1 MENSSVQSPLP
12 ACPPHRMDGLV
23 LRTPAAVWDAIR
35 GDHPMAPRHR
45 LGETLVVHGLSEPS
59 DIERALTLQRQGQP
73 RPLGQIL
80 LSEGMVV
87 EDDLKIALAAMAGM
101 PVVDCLAVPPQ
112 DDAVPQGT
120 AERAR
125 VLPLLREGSTLVVAM
140 EDPWHR
146 PTLDELR
153 FLSNLHIEAVMAL
166 PGTLAQAQA
175 NAYEAVQGR
184 VRALHANTD
193 VHELAAELAVE
204 LGPNHN
210 DTAKE
215 VITESSSTLV
225 RLVNTMIEDAI
236 KRNASDIHIE
246 ASS

>member
-1 MENSSVQSPLP
+1 MNQAVEHQVTDAKNCAHARDDS
-12 ACPPHRMDGLV
+12 LV
-23 LRTPAAVWDAIR
+23 LRTPVAVWDAIH

-112 DDAVPQGT
+112 DDAVLLVPQGT

-166 PGTLAQAQA
+166 PGPSRRPRPTPTRLC
-175 NAYEAVQGR
+175 
-184 VRALHANTD
+184 RAGCAPCMRTPTCTSWPQNWRSNSDRTTTTPPKRSSPSP
-193 VHELAAELAVE
+193 AARSCAW
-204 LGPNHN
+204 
-210 DTAKE
+210 
-215 VITESSSTLV
+215 STP
-225 RLVNTMIEDAI
+225 
-236 KRNASDIHIE
+236 
-246 ASS
+246 

>member
-1 MENSSVQSPLP
+1 MENNTVQSTPH
-12 ACPPHRMDGLV
+12 ACPPPRMDGLV

-35 GDHPMAPRHR
+35 GEHPMAPRHR

-101 PVVDCLAVPPQ
+101 PVVDCLAVSPQ
-112 DDAVPQGT
+112 DDAVLLVPQGT

-125 VLPLLREGSTLVVAM
+125 VLPLLREGTTLVVAM

-153 FLSNLHIEAVMAL
+153 FLSNLHIEPVMAL
-166 PGTLAQAQA
+166 PGTLAQAQT
-175 NAYEAVQGR
+175 NAYEAAQNR

-210 DTAKE
+210 EEIGRAH
-215 VITESSSTLV
+215 V
-225 RLVNTMIEDAI
+225 
-236 KRNASDIHIE
+236 
-246 ASS
+246 

>member
-1 MENSSVQSPLP
+1 MENNTVQSPSP
-12 ACPPHRMDGLV
+12 ACMPPRMDGLV

-112 DDAVPQGT
+112 DDAVLLVPQGT

-184 VRALHANTD
+184 VRAL
-193 VHELAAELAVE
+193 
-204 LGPNHN
+204 
-210 DTAKE
+210 
-215 VITESSSTLV
+215 
-225 RLVNTMIEDAI
+225 
-236 KRNASDIHIE
+236 
-246 ASS
+246 